1 MEKSAILNADLLDI
15 IFEGRNKEYGAYEL
29 RLTYNRRLR
38 FSVAVML
45 MLALMLSIGQLI
57 AGMLPDNDGKTAM
70 VPTDVE
76 LEKVTPPEE
85 EPPPVIPPPT
95 PPPQQIQS
103 IQYTAPVIVDEE
115 VPEDEK
121 PPEMT
126 ELEDSKIDVVTKEGD
141 KFNDI
146 VAPPSDDNGKDVI
159 VTPKAKEEDLN
170 TPFLKVEIDASYPG
184 GKQAWERFLNK
195 NLRYPP
201 YAQDNEIQGPVVV
214 QFVVDR
220 EGNVSQVQ
228 AISGPAELRA
238 EAERVIKKSGKWE
251 PAIQN
256 ARKVPSYK
264 KQPIVF
270 SLQEQ

>member
-29 RLTYNRRLR
+29 RRTYNRRLR

-45 MLALMLSIGQLI
+45 LLALMLSIGQLI
-57 AGMLPDNDGKTAM
+57 AGMLPEKDARTAM
-70 VPTDVE
+70 VPTDLA
-76 LEKVTPPEE
+76 LEKVTPPED

-95 PPPQQIQS
+95 PPPQQIQT
-103 IQYTAPVIVDEE
+103 IQYTAPVIVDED

-141 KFNDI
+141 KFDGI
-146 VAPPSDDNGKDVI
+146 VAPPEEDGSKGII
-159 VTPKAKEEDLN
+159 VAPKQKEEDLN
-170 TPFLKVEIDASYPG
+170 TPFLKVEIESSYPG
-184 GKQAWERFLNK
+184 GKAAWERFLK
-195 NLRYPP
+195 RNLRYPQD
-201 YAQDNEIQGPVVV
+201 AQDNGIQGYVVV

-220 EGNVSQVQ
+220 EGNVSQVH
-228 AISGPAELRA
+228 AISGPPELRA
-238 EAERVIKKSGKWE
+238 EAERVISKSGKWE

-264 KQPIVF
+264 KQPIGF
-270 SLQEQ
+270 ALQDQ

>member
-15 IFEGRNKEYGAYEL
+15 VFEGRNKEYGAYEL
-29 RLTYNRRLR
+29 RRTYNRRLK
-38 FSVAVML
+38 FSVAVM
-45 MLALMLSIGQLI
+45 MLVALMLSIGQLI
-57 AGMLPDNDGKTAM
+57 ASRLPENDGKTSM
-70 VPTDVE
+70 VATDLE

-95 PPPQQIQS
+95 PPPQQIQT
-103 IQYTAPVIVDEE
+103 IQYTAPVIVDED

-141 KFNDI
+141 KFDDI
-146 VAPPSDDNGKDVI
+146 VAPPSDDNGKDII
-159 VTPKAKEEDLN
+159 VAPKAKEEDLN
-170 TPFLKVEIDASYPG
+170 TPFLKVEIDASYPNG
-184 GKQAWERFLNK
+184 IPAWQRFLNK
-195 NLRYPP
+195 NLRYPQD
-201 YAQDNEIQGPVVV
+201 AQDNGIQGTVVV

-228 AISGPAELRA
+228 AISGPQELRG
-238 EAERVIKKSGKWE
+238 EAERVIRKSGKWI

-256 ARKVPSYK
+256 ARNVPSYK
-264 KQPIVF
+264 KQPIGF
-270 SLQEQ
+270 TLQDQ

>member
-29 RLTYNRRLR
+29 RRTYNRRLR

-45 MLALMLSIGQLI
+45 LLALMLSIGQLI
-57 AGMLPDNDGKTAM
+57 AGMLPGKDARTAM
-70 VPTDVE
+70 VPTDLA
-76 LEKVTPPEE
+76 LEKVTPPED

-95 PPPQQIQS
+95 PPPQQIQT

-141 KFNDI
+141 KFDGI
-146 VAPPSDDNGKDVI
+146 VAPPEEDGNKGII
-159 VTPKAKEEDLN
+159 VAPKQKEEDLN
-170 TPFLKVEIDASYPG
+170 TPFLKVEIESSYPG
-184 GKQAWERFLNK
+184 GKAAWERFLK
-195 NLRYPP
+195 RNLRYPQD
-201 YAQDNEIQGPVVV
+201 AQDNGIQGYVVV

-220 EGNVSQVQ
+220 EGNVSQVH
-228 AISGPAELRA
+228 AISGPPELRA
-238 EAERVIKKSGKWE
+238 EAERVIGKSGKWE

-264 KQPIVF
+264 KQPIGF
-270 SLQEQ
+270 ALQDQ

>member
-1 MEKSAILNADLLDI
+1 MEKSAILSADLLDI
-15 IFEGRNKEYGAYEL
+15 VFEGRNKEYGAYEL
-29 RLTYNRRLR
+29 RRTYNRRLR
-38 FSVAVML
+38 LSVSVML
-45 MLALMLSIGQLI
+45 LLALMLCIGQLI
-57 AGMLPDNDGKTAM
+57 AGSLPENERKTAM
-70 VPTDVE
+70 VPTDLE
-76 LEKVTPPEE
+76 LEKITPPED
-85 EPPPVIPPPT
+85 EPPPVIPPST

-141 KFNDI
+141 KFDGI
-146 VAPPSDDNGKDVI
+146 VAPPEEDGDKGII
-159 VTPKAKEEDLN
+159 VAPKQKEEDLN
-170 TPFLKVEIDASYPG
+170 TPFLKVEIESKYPG
-184 GKQAWERFLNK
+184 GRPAWERFLNK
-195 NLRYPP
+195 YLRYPQD
-201 YAQDNEIQGPVVV
+201 AQDNGIQGPVVV

-228 AISGPAELRA
+228 AISGPVELRA

-264 KQPIVF
+264 KTTYHF
-270 SLQEQ
+270 ALQDQ